1 MKMLKLSL
9 ALAAAATCAGTIRA
23 EEVTVDFDGEAALAK
38 WEIKGDAAL
47 DNTKARAG
55 TSLKV
60 APGAQAR
67 LNLRAED
74 GSGTVKFWVFDDG
87 TVPDDPKASRAGPH
101 WGVINAEGR
110 ILAIG
115 PLYARYL
122 GGATSY
128 ATGEYTPA
136 KRQNPVWKPQH
147 LAAPRKAEWRE
158 FTFQFDP
165 DAGLKILIDGKDVN
179 AQRPRFDWNK
189 SEVTGFTGIVIVGDK
204 KDGTSQ
210 TIWVDDIS
218 VTLGGPMN
226 VKPVAPPEAA
236 APAAQ

>member
-1 MKMLKLSL
+1 MSTLKLSL
-9 ALAAAATCAGTIRA
+9 AAAAAVACAGAIRA
-23 EEVTVDFDGEAALAK
+23 EEVTADFEGEAALAR

-47 DNTKARAG
+47 DNAKARNG
-55 TSLKV
+55 SSLRV

-67 LNLRAED
+67 LKLRAED

-101 WGVINAEGR
+101 WGVVNAEGR

-115 PLYARYL
+115 PLYAKYL
-122 GGATSY
+122 GGDKSY
-128 ATGEYTPA
+128 ATGEYDPA

-147 LAAPRKAEWRE
+147 LGLPRKAEWRE

-165 DAGLKILIDGKDVN
+165 DAGLKILVDGKDVN
-179 AQRPRFDWNK
+179 AQRLRFDWNK
-189 SEVTGFTGIVIVGDK
+189 SEVAGFAGIVIVGDK
-204 KDGTSQ
+204 KEGTAQ
-210 TIWVDDIS
+210 TIWVDDIT

-226 VKPVAPPEAA
+226 VKPAAPPA